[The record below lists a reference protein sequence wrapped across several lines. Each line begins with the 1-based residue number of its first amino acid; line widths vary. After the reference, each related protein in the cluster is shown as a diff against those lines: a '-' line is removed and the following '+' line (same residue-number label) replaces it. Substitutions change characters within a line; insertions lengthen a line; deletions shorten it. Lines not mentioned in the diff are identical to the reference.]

1 MWGDMFWSALSS
13 LISLIAVII
22 VMYRSERRLRDLERR
37 LTALE
42 DHERRFSWG
51 RTITPKP

>member
-1 MWGDMFWSALSS
+1 MFWSALALSS
-13 LISLIAVII
+13 LISLIVVII
-22 VMYRSERRLRDLERR
+22 MIYRAERRLRDLERR

>member
-1 MWGDMFWSALSS
+1 MFWAVLST
-13 LISLIAVII
+13 ISLMAVII
-22 VMYRSERRLRDLERR
+22 VVYRSERRLRDLERR

-42 DHERRFSWG
+42 DHERRYSWG